1 MFIDCKKSSLL
12 EIYKVLSGS
21 IIPRPIAWVSTKDV
35 NGLYNLAPFS
45 FFNLFGVDPPTIAFA
60 PGYKNMMNNDDGANP
75 EPKDTLRNIIDTKEF
90 VVNLVSRELAIKM
103 NHTSGEYP
111 HGTSEFNE
119 VGLTAVSSKFVSAP
133 RVAESPVS
141 MECNLVQIVRH
152 GNNNIVIGE
161 IVGIN
166 VEDSVIDERG
176 HINGNALQAIGRMA
190 GDWYTTTTDGNFE
203 IARPFIGS

>member
-1 MFIDCKKSSLL
+1 MFIDCKKSNLV

-21 IIPRPIAWVSTKDV
+21 IIPRPIAWVSTRDT

-60 PGYKNMMNNDDGANP
+60 PGYKNIMGNGGGATRV
-75 EPKDTLRNIIDTKEF
+75 PKDTLRNIIDTQEF
-90 VVNLVSRELAIKM
+90 VVNLVSRELAGKM
-103 NHTSGEYP
+103 NQTSGEYP
-111 HGTSEFNE
+111 HGTSEFVE
-119 VGLTAVSSKFVSAP
+119 VGLTAVSSQFVSAP
-133 RVAESPVS
+133 SVAGSPVS
-141 MECNLVQIVRH
+141 MECKLVQIVQH

-166 VEDSVIDERG
+166 VQDSVMDERG
-176 HINGNALQAIGRMA
+176 HINGNALQAIGRIA

-203 IARPFIGS
+203 MARP

>member
-1 MFIDCKKSSLL
+1 MFIDCKKSNLL

-21 IIPRPIAWVSTKDV
+21 IIPRPIAWVSTKDT

-60 PGYKNMMNNDDGANP
+60 PGYKNMMNNGDRANP

-90 VVNLVSRELAIKM
+90 VVNLVSRELAGKM
-103 NHTSGEYP
+103 NQTSGEYP
-111 HGTSEFNE
+111 HGTSEFDE
-119 VGLTAVSSKFVSAP
+119 VGLTAISSKFVSAP

-176 HINGNALQAIGRMA
+176 HINGSALQAIGRMA
-190 GDWYTTTTDGNFE
+190 GDWYTTTVDGNFE
-203 IARPFIGS
+203 IARPTISR

>member
-12 EIYKVLSGS
+12 ELYKVLSGS
-21 IIPRPIAWVSTKDV
+21 IIPRPIAWVSTRHA

-60 PGYKNMMNNDDGANP
+60 PGYKNMINNGVGANP
-75 EPKDTLRNIIDTKEF
+75 EPKDTLRNIIDTNEF
-90 VVNLVSRELAIKM
+90 VVNLVSRELAGKM
-103 NHTSGEYP
+103 NQTSGEYL
-111 HGTSEFNE
+111 HGTSEFDE

-133 RVAESPVS
+133 QVAESPVS
-141 MECNLVQIVRH
+141 MEYNLVQIVRH

-190 GDWYTTTTDGNFE
+190 GDWYTTTVDGNFE
-203 IARPFIGS
+203 IARPIISR